1 MTSVYDLPDEKMS
14 ELVCLLD
21 RVCDVVG
28 INHGYIDGL
37 LDAVDAAVEIA
48 GDDA

>member
-1 MTSVYDLPDEKMS
+1 MTSVYDLPDEEMS
-14 ELVCLLD
+14 ELVGLLD

>member
-14 ELVCLLD
+14 ELVVLLD

-48 GDDA
+48 GDDS